1 MNKIKQIC
9 NILSSIQMNAKD
21 KSELAKLLEDL
32 AIDKIFTNHGTITK
46 DTSIPYELSTKTE
59 FTGEFSF
66 GEEVFQIT
74 FPETVKFSTSTSIDY
89 QPNHTYQYSIL
100 NGKGL
105 IVEFEN

>member
-1 MNKIKQIC
+1 MNKQRIH

-46 DTSIPYELSTKTE
+46 DIFIPYDLSVKTE

-66 GEEVFQIT
+66 GEEVFKII

-89 QPNHTYQYSIL
+89 KPNHTYQYSIL

-105 IVEFEN
+105 IVEFAN